1 MTGCLR
7 AALVGCSVHELDILQ
22 GADKRELAVEHLHG
36 GMAVPQMEACLP
48 LPGAGEKTVLL
59 AGQTIEIGH
68 EHRTLFTSAD
78 LHPCKQVE
86 DALRKSEERSSKA
99 LQMAPGPV
107 ATVALEGFRI
117 LYMNQIFA
125 SATGWRLEEAVRR
138 RELDLALRRNAAAR
152 AQLWRQV
159 QQTGHI
165 SSIDIEVRTG
175 FVTTCCRR
183 KPSRSSRRCAS

>member
-1 MTGCLR
+1 LT
-7 AALVGCSVHELDILQ
+7 GCSVYELDILQ
-22 GADKRELAVEHLHG
+22 GADKRELAVERLHR

-78 LHPCKQVE
+78 MHPCKQAE
-86 DALRKSEERSSKA
+86 DATRQSEERTSKA

-117 LYMNQIFA
+117 HYVNQIFA

-183 KPSRSSRRCAS
+183 KPSRSSRDMHLKCHA